1 MSDRVRVVRNSCR
14 GCHGVCQVL
23 VHMNGDKIVRITGDP
38 DSLTSRGFIC
48 PKGATAAELLYHPDR
63 LKVPLRRAG
72 KRGENKW
79 QRITWEEALDEMT
92 ARFDAIRRESGPE
105 YLAVAQGTGR
115 PYTEFTMR
123 FANAYGTPNFI
134 NPGHMCYLPRVIGS
148 SITLGNVPVSDIY
161 GFGGKMPGCI
171 LIWGCNIAATGAAD
185 GMCGDMLKKAM
196 QSADKVIVIDPR
208 RTGSAANADHWL
220 QIRPG
225 TDCALALAM
234 INTIIQE
241 DLYDHEFVTKYCF
254 GFERLAEHVR
264 TFTPEWAAPI
274 TRIPAET
281 IRITARSY
289 ANSKP
294 ACLQWGNGVDTS
306 INGFQTGRALLILM
320 SITGNIDQPGG
331 NVFWVPPAGIR
342 SKAPMTD
349 KSVTGEQFLPAGQA
363 ERIIS
368 QNRFPFAPN
377 CHPPTF
383 WQSVVSGVPYRVRGM
398 WIIGSNPLV
407 TATQGLTIEEAL
419 RDHLEYTVVSDL
431 FMTPTAQMADLVLP
445 AAHWLE
451 QDDVVSMHKI
461 WCVLSRKKLAQV
473 GESRDDRDVIFN
485 IAHRLG
491 LNDAFPWPSRHSY
504 LNWLL
509 EGLGMSFDEFKEK
522 DILVGEMTYRKFEKG
537 EFFHTPSGKVE
548 LYSNVMESMGRL
560 PLPVYVEPP
569 FSQQSGPEAKYPL
582 ILVAGAKVPEFFHS
596 EMHQIQAL
604 RRMHASPL
612 VQIHSKTAAAYHIL
626 DGEWVILES
635 PYGRAKLK
643 AQIFDG
649 IAEDVV
655 YAEHAWWYPEEEA
668 PEYRWKES
676 CVNLLAGDRFFDPD
690 TGAEPLKCLS
700 CRITKASAAYPQGR
714 PD

>member
-1 MSDRVRVVRNSCR
+1 
-14 GCHGVCQVL
+14 
-23 VHMNGDKIVRITGDP
+23 MNDDKIVRITGDP
-38 DSLTSRGFIC
+38 ESLTSKGFIC

-63 LKVPLRRAG
+63 LKYPLRRAG
-72 KRGENKW
+72 KRGENRW
-79 QRITWEEALDEMT
+79 QRVTWEEALDEMT
-92 ARFDAIRRESGPE
+92 SRFDEIRRDSGSE

-134 NPGHMCYLPRVIGS
+134 NPGHMCYLPRIIGS
-148 SITLGNVPVSDIY
+148 SITLGNLPVSDIY
-161 GFGGKMPGCI
+161 GFGGKMPACI
-171 LIWGCNIAATGAAD
+171 LIWGCNNTATGASD
-185 GMCGDMLKKAM
+185 GMCGSMLKKALK
-196 QSADKVIVIDPR
+196 SADQVIVIDPR
-208 RTGSAANADHWL
+208 RTSAAAKADYWL

-234 INTIIQE
+234 IHIIIQE
-241 DLYDHEFVTKYCF
+241 DLYDHEFVSKYCF

-264 TFTPEWAAPI
+264 IFTPEWAAPI

-281 IRITARSY
+281 IRTAARIY
-289 ANSKP
+289 AKTKP
-294 ACLQWGNGVDTS
+294 ACLQWGNGVDTT
-306 INGFQTGRALLILM
+306 INGFQTGRAMLILM

-331 NVFWVPPAGIR
+331 NVFWVSPAGIK
-342 SKAPMTD
+342 SKSPLTEQNVA
-349 KSVTGEQFLPAGQA
+349 GGQFLPAGQV
-363 ERIIS
+363 ERVIS
-368 QNRFPFAPN
+368 QNKFPFAPN

-383 WQSVVSGVPYRVRGM
+383 WKSVISGVPYRVRGM

-419 RDHLEYTVVSDL
+419 RNHLEYTVVSDL
-431 FMTPTAQMADLVLP
+431 FMTPTAQLADLVLP

-451 QDDVVSMHKI
+451 QDDVVYMHKI
-461 WCVLSRKKLAQV
+461 WCVLSRKKFTQV
-473 GESRDDRDVIFN
+473 GESRDDRDVIFD

-491 LNDAFPWPSRHSY
+491 LNEAFPWPSRYEY

-509 EGLGMSFDEFKEK
+509 EDLGMSFDEFKEK
-522 DILVGEMTYRKFEKG
+522 DILVGAMVYRKFEKDG
-537 EFFHTPSGKVE
+537 GFHTPSGKVE
-548 LYSNVMESMGRL
+548 LYSNVMESRGRP

-569 FSQQSGPEAKYPL
+569 LSPQALPDGYPL
-582 ILVAGAKVPEFFHS
+582 ILVAGSKVLEFFHS
-596 EMHQIQAL
+596 EMHQVEAL
-604 RRMHASPL
+604 RRMHTAPR
-612 VQIHSKTAAAYHIL
+612 VQIHPKTAAAYNIL
-626 DGEWVILES
+626 NEEWVILES

-655 YAEHAWWYPEEEA
+655 YADHAWWYPEAKA

-700 CRITKASAAYPQGR
+700 CNITKASADHSQKR
-714 PD
+714 TRVSR